1 MSTIDTSS
9 PFLSYILTPQ
19 EVITGSQLSLLQRQ
33 CIQNIIASYA
43 TERIARE
50 IPIDNPLAAVQA
62 DAKNKGQI
70 EALQHLLDLSNAA
83 DQAARDAANPHVPSL
98 NN

>member
-1 MSTIDTSS
+1 MSSINQSS
-9 PFLSYILTPQ
+9 PFISYNLTPQ

-50 IPIDNPLAAVQA
+50 ISVDNPLATVQA

-70 EALQHLLDLSNAA
+70 EALQHLLDLSDAA
-83 DQAARDAANPHVPSL
+83 EQAARDSANPHVPPL